1 MGILFSL
8 FFSLLV
14 LDLLFLQMAT
24 ADGGTDSIEKA
35 DVKGSIGAILDYSS
49 RIGKEEKVA
58 MEMAIEEFN
67 SQYSNQHIDLLI
79 NDSQGEP
86 IQAALAA
93 RELVYRHRVKAIL
106 GPQSWEEASL
116 VAEVGSQAHTPIL
129 SLAYATPQWA
139 TERWPFLIQA
149 SADQSGQMKAI
160 AAVIESQD
168 WHRVTVVYEDI
179 PSSAT
184 GAILQL
190 SEALKDVGIEIGHL
204 LPLPP
209 LSSSSSLVEELHS
222 LKEGQCRVFV
232 VHTSLQLGVHLFET
246 AKKMEMMKEGYIW
259 IITDTISSLVHSIK
273 ASTISSSMDG
283 IVGVKSYFNETTPQ
297 FKIFRGKFRR
307 KFISEHPD
315 EEKNE
320 PGIYAA
326 KAYDA
331 TWAAALAMKGGRGT
345 GQQLL
350 EKISN
355 GQFDGLTG
363 KIQFTD
369 QKLAPAHIFQIINV
383 VGKSDREL
391 GFWSET
397 SEEESGFGGDGR
409 ALAQVVWPG
418 GPRNTPRGW
427 TPPTDEKPLNIG
439 VPIGSTFKQFVEVIQ
454 DGNNISFK
462 GFSIN
467 VFNATV
473 ERLPYALPH
482 KLYAFNGTYD
492 ELVRQVYLK
501 KFDAVVGDV
510 AIVAKRFEHA
520 EFTQPYA
527 EPGLQMITPVR
538 SKSSNKAWLFMKP
551 FTRAMW
557 ILTTFINVYNGFV
570 VWLIE
575 RNHCNELKGS
585 VLNQIGTLL
594 WLAFSTLFSLH
605 GEKLHSNLSRMAMVV
620 WLFVALVITQSYTA
634 NLTSMLTVQ
643 QLEPTVADI
652 ETLKS
657 SNSMIG
663 YCRGS
668 FVSAYLK
675 DVLGFNEKNIKNYS
689 SPEEY
694 AKALK
699 DGQIAAAFLE
709 APVAKLFL
717 AKYCKS
723 FMAAGTSYKVGG
735 FGFVFPRGSP
745 LLHDVSE
752 ALLNVSESGKL
763 RELENSMLSSE
774 KCEDAETED
783 DETSRLSPSSFW
795 VLFIITGG
803 TSTFALLVYMLHRNW
818 TFHDSTSEHKTIW
831 RFFIAIMKLWRQR
844 TRKLSRR
851 VSDVELPRGS
861 PNIEI

>member
-1 MGILFSL
+1 
-8 FFSLLV
+8 
-14 LDLLFLQMAT
+14 MAT
-24 ADGGTDSIEKA
+24 ADGGIDSIEKA

-116 VAEVGSQAHTPIL
+116 VAEVGSQAYTPIL
-129 SLAYATPQWA
+129 SLAYTTPQWA

-149 SADQSGQMKAI
+149 SADQSAQMKAI

-179 PSSAT
+179 PSSTT
-184 GAILQL
+184 GAVLQL

-209 LSSSSSLVEELHS
+209 LSSSSSLVEELQS

-259 IITDTISSLVHSIK
+259 IITDTISIQD
-273 ASTISSSMDG
+273 IPG
-283 IVGVKSYFNETTPQ
+283 
-297 FKIFRGKFRR
+297 RFRR

-363 KIQFTD
+363 KIQFSD

-397 SEEESGFGGDGR
+397 SEEESGFWRDRR

-482 KLYAFNGTYD
+482 KLYAFSGTYD
-492 ELVRQVYLK
+492 ELVRQIYLK

-527 EPGLQMITPVR
+527 EPGLQMITTVR

-557 ILTTFINVYNGFV
+557 ILITFINVYNGFV

-675 DVLGFNEKNIKNYS
+675 DVL
-689 SPEEY
+689 
-694 AKALK
+694 
-699 DGQIAAAFLE
+699 AAAFLE
-709 APVAKLFL
+709 APFAKLFL

-723 FMAAGTSYKVGG
+723 FMAAGPSYKVGG

-803 TSTFALLVYMLHRNW
+803 TSTFSLL
-818 TFHDSTSEHKTIW
+818 FIC
-831 RFFIAIMKLWRQR
+831 FIATGPSMI
-844 TRKLSRR
+844 
-851 VSDVELPRGS
+851 LPLNTKPSGDFS
-861 PNIEI
+861 LL

>member
-1 MGILFSL
+1 
-8 FFSLLV
+8 
-14 LDLLFLQMAT
+14 MAT

-79 NDSQGEP
+79 NDCQGEP

-149 SADQSGQMKAI
+149 SADQSAQIKAI
-160 AAVIESQD
+160 AAVI
-168 WHRVTVVYEDI
+168 DI
-179 PSSAT
+179 QGHPVLPSSAT

-209 LSSSSSLVEELHS
+209 LSSSSLVEDLQS

-232 VHTSLQLGVHLFET
+232 VHTSLQLGVHHFET
-246 AKKMEMMKEGYIW
+246 AKKMEMMKEGYVW

-297 FKIFRGKFRR
+297 FKIFRGRFRR

-331 TWAAALAMKGGRGT
+331 TWAAALAMKEG
-345 GQQLL
+345 
-350 EKISN
+350 
-355 GQFDGLTG
+355 
-363 KIQFTD
+363 
-369 QKLAPAHIFQIINV
+369 
-383 VGKSDREL
+383 
-391 GFWSET
+391 
-397 SEEESGFGGDGR
+397 
-409 ALAQVVWPG
+409 QVVWPG

-427 TPPTDEKPLNIG
+427 TPPTDEKPLKIG
-439 VPIGSTFKQFVEVIQ
+439 VSTGPTFKQFVEVIQ
-454 DGNNISFK
+454 DGNNIAFK
-462 GFSIN
+462 GFSI
-467 VFNATV
+467 NATV

-482 KLYAFNGTYD
+482 KLCAFNGTYD

-510 AIVAKRFEHA
+510 AIVAKGFEHA

-557 ILTTFINVYNGFV
+557 ILTTFINVYNRFV

-575 RNHCNELKGS
+575 RNHCSELKGS
-585 VLNQIGTLL
+585 LLNQIGTLL

-675 DVLGFNEKNIKNYS
+675 DVLGFNEKNITNYS

-699 DGQIAAAFLE
+699 DEQIAAAFLE

-723 FMAAGTSYKVGG
+723 FIAAGPSYKVRGVG
-735 FGFVFPRGSP
+735 FCLIIGRPMGFHLLGDFLRKNLVLWSP
-745 LLHDVSE
+745 PH
-752 ALLNVSESGKL
+752 
-763 RELENSMLSSE
+763 SSHF
-774 KCEDAETED
+774 
-783 DETSRLSPSSFW
+783 S
-795 VLFIITGG
+795 
-803 TSTFALLVYMLHRNW
+803 
-818 TFHDSTSEHKTIW
+818 
-831 RFFIAIMKLWRQR
+831 
-844 TRKLSRR
+844 
-851 VSDVELPRGS
+851 
-861 PNIEI
+861 